1 MAKKTQAL
9 TKYDAEMAK
18 YAQMAK
24 DTEKN
29 VGGGNFI
36 STAGG
41 RMRYKGA
48 EIPGNKMNV
57 IVVDHILEND
67 FYKDAYDP
75 DNVNPPDCYALGR
88 DEDEL
93 APHENSAEPQNET
106 CNGCP
111 QNEWGTASVGKGKAC
126 GNRRRLALVTEGD
139 MEDVGNADIAYLR
152 LPVTSVRAWAGYVRQ
167 CADVLNKPPFAVVT
181 EIEIVPDSK
190 TQFKVQFNLVQEID
204 DGEAL
209 GALIALREKV
219 EKEISFP
226 YQVAVEEVKPAP
238 RSKVARPAP
247 RPAARPAVRAAAA
260 KPAPRAA
267 RAAAP
272 AAQPASKPRV
282 AVGAR
287 RAAPAVK
294 Y

>member
-1 MAKKTQAL
+1 MAKKTQAI

-36 STAGG
+36 GLQGG

-57 IVVDHILEND
+57 IVIDHILENNYYAD
-67 FYKDAYDP
+67 KYDP
-75 DNVNPPDCYALGR
+75 DNIAPPDCYAFGR
-88 DEDEL
+88 DEDEMV
-93 APHENSAEPQNET
+93 PHENSAKPQSGA
-106 CNGCP
+106 CVGCEK
-111 QNEWGTASVGKGKAC
+111 NEWGTADGGGGKGKAC

-139 MEDVGNADIAYLR
+139 MEDVESAEIAYLR

-181 EIEIVPDSK
+181 SIEVVPDSK
-190 TQFKVQFNLVQEID
+190 TQFKLQFELVQEID

-209 GALIALREKV
+209 GALLALREKV
-219 EKEISFP
+219 EKEIDFP
-226 YQVAVEEVKPAP
+226 YQVAVADVKKAP
-238 RSKVARPAP
+238 RGGGGSKTAKPQA
-247 RPAARPAVRAAAA
+247 RAAAA
-260 KPAPRAA
+260 AK
-267 RAAAP
+267 AAP
-272 AAQPASKPRV
+272 TAATVRPASKPRV

-287 RAAPAVK
+287 KAATAAK